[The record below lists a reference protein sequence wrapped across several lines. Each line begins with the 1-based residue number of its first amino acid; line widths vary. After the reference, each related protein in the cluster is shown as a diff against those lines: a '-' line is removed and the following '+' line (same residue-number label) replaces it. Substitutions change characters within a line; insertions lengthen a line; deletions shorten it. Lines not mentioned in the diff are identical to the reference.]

1 MIEICNYRECTGCTA
16 CASICNHGAITMT
29 ADTEGFL
36 RPVINQSLCV
46 DCGLCKRICPVI
58 NDNLK
63 KTIRSTIIAISKDK
77 QTLLTSSSGGIF
89 TELCKFWSKNRSPY
103 HIYGAAL
110 IDGVVK
116 HVGVCNINDA
126 YIFKE
131 SKYVQSDV
139 RAVFP
144 EIQKKLKAGEYVL
157 FSGTPCQVAGL
168 KAFLVTDYDNLLCVD
183 LVCHG
188 VPSPK
193 VFENY
198 QTYLQTKY
206 KSRISY
212 LSFVKKINGWINRYF
227 YVKFENNKTY
237 KTFSITHDDPYMTLF
252 FAHYSLRPSC
262 EVCHFTSTKRVG
274 DITLS
279 DAWGIEK
286 LHPEFDYVD
295 GASMV
300 MCSTEKGEVILNEI
314 KNQICY
320 IDDSVERYLAY
331 NPQLVKPVKFAKDR
345 DYVLKKALSSSEFY
359 TLFKSGIKRRPLLK
373 RWLSH
378 IKYYMIYKLK

>member
-16 CASICNHGAITMT
+16 CASICNHGAITMA

-58 NDNLK
+58 NDNVK
-63 KTIRSTIIAISKDK
+63 NPIRSTIIAKSNDT

-89 TELCKFWSKNRSPY
+89 TELCKVWSRNRHPY

-116 HVGVCNINDA
+116 HIGVDNINDA

-183 LVCHG
+183 FVCHG

-212 LSFVKKINGWINRYF
+212 LSFVKKINGWINKYF

-237 KTFSITHDDPYMTLF
+237 KTFSLTCDDPYMTLF
-252 FAHYSLRPSC
+252 LCHYSLRPSC
-262 EVCHFTSTKRVG
+262 EVCHFTNINRSG

-279 DAWGIEK
+279 DAWGVEK
-286 LHPEFDYVD
+286 LHPEFDYAD